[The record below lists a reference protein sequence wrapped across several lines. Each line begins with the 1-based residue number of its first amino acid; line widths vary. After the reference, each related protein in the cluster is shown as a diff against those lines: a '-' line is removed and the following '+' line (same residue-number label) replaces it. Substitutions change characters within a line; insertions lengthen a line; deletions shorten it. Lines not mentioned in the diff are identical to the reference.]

1 VLAPTV
7 PNLGR
12 MAREISDLELVP
24 HAFTAALAQLRS
36 VEPRPE
42 IELLEAPAPAKL
54 APHAVAITA
63 DLYTSAVAE
72 SEVATGRFVLLYDP
86 AGHDAWEG
94 EFRCVTFVRA
104 ELEFEMGDDPLLPEV
119 GWSWLMDALKNRGVE
134 FTAPSGTVTRVSS
147 EAFGQL
153 AERDRSY
160 EIEIR
165 ASWTAFGDF
174 DRHLEAWCDLISY
187 SAGLPPLPEGVSA
200 LTPRKTKSVVR

>member
-1 VLAPTV
+1 MLASTV
-7 PNLGR
+7 PTLEG
-12 MAREISDLELVP
+12 MAREVSDLEMVP
-24 HAFTAALAQLRS
+24 HLFASALTQLRS

-42 IELLEAPAPAKL
+42 IELSEAPAPAKL

-63 DLYTSAVAE
+63 DLYTSVQAE

-119 GWSWLMDALKNRGVE
+119 GWSWLMDALKHRGVE
-134 FTAPSGTVTRVSS
+134 FAAPSGTVTRVSS

-174 DRHLEAWCDLISY
+174 DRHLNAWCDLISY

-200 LTPRKTKSVVR
+200 LTSKKQRA